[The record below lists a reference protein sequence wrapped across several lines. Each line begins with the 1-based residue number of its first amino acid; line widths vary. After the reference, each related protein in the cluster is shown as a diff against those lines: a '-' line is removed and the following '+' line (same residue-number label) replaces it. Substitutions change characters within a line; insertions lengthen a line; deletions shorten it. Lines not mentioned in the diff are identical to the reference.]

1 MLIDSNAYIG
11 HWPFLQ
17 LQYATCKGLL
27 QKMDSYGVDRS
38 VISNINSIFYKNV
51 QSGNE
56 ELYNEIQS
64 RKQFANRFIPF
75 AVINPCYAGAMD
87 DLEICHRE
95 FGMKGIRLYPKY
107 HDYALT
113 DPACLALTRRARD
126 LGMVVALTLRMV
138 DFRQRSW
145 LDIKEEWSLRDVMPL
160 IRAVPDAK
168 FMILNIANGPVLSE
182 EDTAL
187 FRKTNVLMDT
197 SGRALINLPD
207 LLSRYGETKFA
218 FGTHAPVQDY
228 LTGLLRIDSLR
239 DSEVS
244 PHVRSLMRSENVR
257 RMLELQGK

>member
-1 MLIDSNAYIG
+1 MLVDINAYVG
-11 HWPFLQ
+11 HWPFQ
-17 LQYATCKGLL
+17 QMQYSTPEGLRDR
-27 QKMDSYGVDRS
+27 MNRFGVDLS
-38 VISNINSIFYKNV
+38 IVANLNGIFYKNT
-51 QSGNE
+51 QSANE
-56 ELYNEIQS
+56 ELHEMV
-64 RKQFANRFIPF
+64 KGDDRFIPF